1 MSRTTGKTA
10 GRAGRVA
17 LALLLT
23 LAAAWAQTTT
33 TATTISINVPKNGSI
48 FNIGEA
54 ESAAVNTLVALQ
66 TGMRVAFTV
75 SVALMIFDVIRALL
89 LEHSGIPGIFKGR
102 IFWIPLSFI
111 AFIGGLWLVAQMS
124 APVSVVYQLLVGQN
138 CPLYWCP

>member
-10 GRAGRVA
+10 GRIA

-33 TATTISINVPKNGSI
+33 TTATISINVPKNGSI

-54 ESAAVNTLVALQ
+54 ESAAANTLAALQ
-66 TGMRVAFTV
+66 AGMRVAFTV
-75 SVALMIFDVIRALL
+75 SIALMIFDVIRALL

-102 IFWIPLSFI
+102 IFWIPFSFI
-111 AFIGGLWLVAQMS
+111 AFISGLWFVAQMS
-124 APVSVVYQLLVGQN
+124 APVSVVYQLLVGQS

>member
-1 MSRTTGKTA
+1 MSRSTGKTTV
-10 GRAGRVA
+10 RIA

-33 TATTISINVPKNGSI
+33 TTATISINVPKNGSI

-54 ESAAVNTLVALQ
+54 ESAAVNTLATLQ
-66 TGMRVAFTV
+66 AGMRVAFTV
-75 SVALMIFDVIRALL
+75 SIALMIFDVIRALL

-102 IFWIPLSFI
+102 IFWIPFSFI
-111 AFIGGLWLVAQMS
+111 AFIAGLWLVAQMS
-124 APVSVVYQLLVGQN
+124 APVSVVYQLLVGQS

>member
-1 MSRTTGKTA
+1 MSRSTGKTA
-10 GRAGRVA
+10 GRIA

-33 TATTISINVPKNGSI
+33 TTATISINVPKNGSI

-54 ESAAVNTLVALQ
+54 ESAAANTLAALQ
-66 TGMRVAFTV
+66 TGMRVAFTI

-89 LEHSGIPGIFKGR
+89 LEHSGIPGIFRGK

-111 AFIGGLWLVAQMS
+111 AFVAGLWLVAQMS
-124 APVSVVYQLLVGQN
+124 APVSVVYQLLVGQS